1 MHILHPWRKIKCY
14 RSSEWLCVLS
24 LCWDAGKDGVGW
36 WHCTSGCSAL
46 TRSPQENRGAL
57 GTFWGFSI
65 PLGFAVHELPAAQ
78 TRTALVWWLAD
89 ISATKAALATSAVS
103 GTHRFGIVVVWGR
116 LSPPSC
122 PTASTNQKLSA
133 HQLTTT
139 KSLFPCWWRQP
150 THSHLQPHMGSDFG
164 EGCSWIK
171 RFTCLHPGGKV
182 PLLAW
187 FPELIGLGFLSRTI
201 FCSVCWSLASS
212 VKRLRLMQPPE
223 LSIT

>member
-24 LCWDAGKDGVGW
+24 LCWDAGKDGVGR

-89 ISATKAALATSAVS
+89 ISATRAALATSAVS

-116 LSPPSC
+116 LGPPSS

-139 KSLFPCWWRQP
+139 KSLFPCWCRQP
-150 THSHLQPHMGSDFG
+150 THSHLQPHTGSDLG
-164 EGCSWIK
+164 
-171 RFTCLHPGGKV
+171 RAVPGLKDLPAFILV
-182 PLLAW
+182 ERCHW

-212 VKRLRLMQPPE
+212 VKQLRLMQPPE